1 MDNKGPDR
9 VYCDKQSRQIYTQL
23 QKETGSLK
31 GTDLAN
37 LYMLAFILGYREGVP
52 LPMKSRDGGGLAR
65 LSYFSSEQLA
75 IIKAVAIEKEGI
87 EILLDSQKL
96 FNLADQYANTGIDI
110 LKNLVFGDEP
120 GSFETK
126 VEKSMFEI
134 LQSCGD

>member
-1 MDNKGPDR
+1 M
-9 VYCDKQSRQIYTQL
+9 
-23 QKETGSLK
+23 TGFPERIAHL
-31 GTDLAN
+31 
-37 LYMLAFILGYREGVP
+37 VP
-52 LPMKSRDGGGLAR
+52 LDPGADDLDNQVEEFKSDVTDTGKLVLDYAHDPRIVWLASFMKEYKDKKIL
-65 LSYFSSEQLA
+65 LICHTVQ
-75 IIKAVAIEKEGI
+75 KAVAIEKEGI